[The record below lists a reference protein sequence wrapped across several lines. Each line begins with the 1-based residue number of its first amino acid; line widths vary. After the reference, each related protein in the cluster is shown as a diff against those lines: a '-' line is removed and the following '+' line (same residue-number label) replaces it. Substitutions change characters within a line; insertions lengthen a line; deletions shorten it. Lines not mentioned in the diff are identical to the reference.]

1 MKPNLHNS
9 LTNLPFSVSFI
20 FQLSQR
26 SSTFKALS
34 ISSAILRARSLVR
47 SSTVLPLFSDTTL
60 LLLLFVDFEGGEEGE
75 DLVGEVT
82 FEDEVEEL
90 FPFCLFNNQEIKDFN
105 SGE

>member
-1 MKPNLHNS
+1 
-9 LTNLPFSVSFI
+9 
-20 FQLSQR
+20 
-26 SSTFKALS
+26 
-34 ISSAILRARSLVR
+34 
-47 SSTVLPLFSDTTL
+47 LFSDTTL